1 MMLQRIMRF
10 VRLLAKGEKGASLV
24 IVAIFMV
31 ILLGMVGL
39 VIDGGRL
46 YMERAVL
53 QDAVDAAALAGAPEL
68 PISPNA
74 VSEAENAASRNGVST
89 TDVDVVVTISNPDTT
104 IRVEA
109 TRNVSFTFA
118 RLLGFTDSDVSAHAI
133 VKGAG
138 SITAAR
144 GVSPLALSQGDYK
157 FGQKI
162 DIIVDQWQDHMT
174 MLCSGCFGP
183 LQIDKPGA
191 NEYVDALTSGSTK
204 TVSVG
209 QILNFQTGNMI
220 PQTNG
225 VLADRVDDC
234 PGATIDNYP
243 SGCRRIILVPI
254 IKILPSKEAQVV
266 GFASMFILG
275 KVGGN
280 WIGQF
285 IEKYMS
291 GPSDPSVPGFHVSGY
306 RLVE

>member
-1 MMLQRIMRF
+1 MRQRIIRF
-10 VRLLAKGEKGASLV
+10 VRLLAKGEKGASFV

-31 ILLGMVGL
+31 ILLGVVGL
-39 VIDGGRL
+39 VVDGGRL
-46 YMERAVL
+46 YAERAAL
-53 QDAVDAAALAGAPEL
+53 QDAVDAAVLAGAPEL

-74 VSEAENAASRNGVST
+74 VREAENAANRNGVST
-89 TDVDVVVTISNPDTT
+89 SDVEVTISNPDNT
-104 IRVEA
+104 IKVKA

-118 RLLGFTDSDVSAHAI
+118 RLLGFTDSDVSADAV

-144 GVSPLALSQGDYK
+144 GVSPLALTQGDYK

-191 NEYVDALTSGSTK
+191 NEYVNTLTSGSTK